1 MLNELNEQL
10 TVIKEKLNQ
19 SKKLCIDVCILNEQ
33 ISSENIR
40 KSDLRKKLAKEFADV
55 EKLEG
60 LTLTALFQTILGSK
74 EQQLEKERQEYL
86 RAKLNYDEC
95 DNAIAALIFQ
105 NSKLRNQLK
114 EFDSVEL
121 DYRLLLK
128 EKEDY
133 LLNQPNSADAQ
144 KLFQLSEQIADK
156 NSELKELSEAI
167 QAGKILINE
176 VIKTI
181 NSLQKAKNWG
191 TWDMIGGGIIATS
204 IKHSHID
211 ASRNASHK
219 VQQAIRNFEREL
231 RDVNIQTNISTD
243 ISSFLTFA
251 DYFFDGLI
259 TDWIVQDKI
268 KNALNRAYYLRD
280 YVQNLLWKL
289 ENDYKTVKSSQEKS
303 YQNRLELIEKA
314 K

>member
-1 MLNELNEQL
+1 MLNTLNEQL
-10 TVIKEKLNQ
+10 AVVKEKLNE
-19 SKKLCIDVCILNEQ
+19 KRKLDNDIFILNRQ

-40 KSDLRKKLAKEFADV
+40 KSDLKKKLAKESADV
-55 EKLEG
+55 KKLEG

-95 DNAIAALIFQ
+95 DNGIAALIFQ
-105 NSKLRNQLK
+105 NSKLRTQLK
-114 EFDSVEL
+114 EFDSIEL

-133 LLNQPNSADAQ
+133 LLKQPNSENARQ
-144 KLFQLSEQIADK
+144 IFILSEQIADK
-156 NSELKELSEAI
+156 TSELKELNEAI
-167 QAGKILINE
+167 QAGKILIGE
-176 VIKTI
+176 VENTI
-181 NSLQKAKNWG
+181 YYLQKAKNWG
-191 TWDMIGGGIIATS
+191 TWDMLGGGIIATS

-243 ISSFLTFA
+243 ISGFLTFS

-259 TDWIVQDKI
+259 VDWLVQDKI
-268 KNALNRAYYLRD
+268 KNALNRAYYLSE
-280 YVQNLLWKL
+280 YAQNLVWKL
-289 ENDYKTVKSSQEKS
+289 ENDCKTVKISQEKL